1 MKVAILAGG
10 LGKRLRP
17 LTADRP
23 KALVE
28 VCGRPIVEWQIELL
42 KRRGFREFVILAG
55 YRWERLVQHLGSG
68 KNLGV
73 KISYVVEDEPL
84 GTGGAIKN
92 AEHVLRDDMFL
103 VLNGDVIT
111 DLDPT
116 KLIEI
121 VTEDHKSVAG
131 IALVPMRSPYGVVKV
146 SNGYVEE
153 FVEKPRLDYWINAGV
168 YVMKPEIFRYL
179 PEKGDIEKTAFPMLA
194 KERRL
199 RAYSYNNVFWRAI
212 DTVKDVDE
220 ATTEL
225 RRLYPDICTGE

>member
-1 MKVAILAGG
+1 LKVAILAGG